1 MLQTP
6 WLRNPPYVISGGN
19 RTLSPSSQVSITYFH
34 FEARLPIHTVG
45 VSLPWS
51 FRKVPTVNHSQSHRV
66 GVFLA
71 FRTLSASK
79 SKTKQTKTQNDL

>member
-6 WLRNPPYVISGGN
+6 LLCKPPYVISRGN
-19 RTLSPSSQVSITYFH
+19 RTLSPSSQVSITYFD

-51 FRKVPTVNHSQSHRV
+51 FRKVRTVNHSQSHHV